1 MGWWQEFLGKMSEN
15 VFDIPISKKFVQFIH
30 DNPWYNGVIVL
41 GSGTVVAQVIGILS
55 MPVITRLYIPSD
67 LGILAVYSSIL
78 AIVAGVASFRYEFAI
93 PLSKQ
98 DEDAANLFILCL
110 LLLIGTSIGFTIIVV
125 FAGKFFV
132 ELFHLDSIGPFLL
145 LLIVGFFGLGLYTI
159 LNYWAVRQ
167 KDYRRIT
174 YTRLN
179 QSAWGAASK
188 ILLGALSFGPFG
200 LLIGYIISQIAG
212 IGTFFRALFEKD
224 TEIFRHV
231 SIAGIKAAA
240 KEFWSF
246 PAFNFPGLVLSTIS
260 MQLPPLILLAIYDTQ
275 VVGLY
280 YLAYGLLVLPGS
292 VIGSS
297 IGQVFHG
304 EVATMYRQGSS
315 ELYSFY
321 LKTVKHL
328 TFIAIP
334 VIGTLALLAPI
345 IFPVIFGEVWID
357 AGYYCLPLALMVIPG
372 FVAGTTNKLDVFGYN
387 HWVLIMFTIQLFS
400 VLFGFF
406 ICGYM
411 GFSIFLTLTVYA
423 FIMLIIYIG
432 FIILNLKAIPHKNP
446 KVQ

>member
-1 MGWWQEFLGKMSEN
+1 MGWWQDFLGRMRKS
-15 VFDIPISKKFVQFIH
+15 VYDIPVSKKFVNFIH
-30 DNPWYNGVIVL
+30 DNPWYSGVLIL
-41 GSGTVVAQVIGILS
+41 GSGTVLAQIIGILS
-55 MPVITRLYIPSD
+55 MPVITRLYVPSD

-78 AIVAGVASFRYEFAI
+78 AIVAGASSFRYEFAI
-93 PLSKQ
+93 PLPKQ
-98 DEDAANLFILCL
+98 DENGANLFVLCI

-125 FAGKFFV
+125 FAGIFFV
-132 ELFHLDSIGPFLL
+132 EMFHLDSITPFLL
-145 LLIVGFFGLGLYTI
+145 LLIVGFFGMGLYNI

-179 QSAWGAASK
+179 QSASGAACK

-200 LLIGYIISQIAG
+200 LLMGYIISQIAG

-224 TEIFRHV
+224 TEIFKHV
-231 SIAGIKAAA
+231 SITGIKAVA

-246 PAFNFPGLVLSTIS
+246 PALNFPGLVLSTIS
-260 MQLPPLILLAIYDTQ
+260 LQIPPLILLAIYGTQ

-292 VIGSS
+292 LIGSS

-345 IFPVIFGEVWID
+345 IFPVIFGEAWTD
-357 AGYYCLPLALMVIPG
+357 AGWYCLPLALMVIPG

-387 HWVLIMFTIQLFS
+387 HWVLIMFTIQLLC
-400 VLFGFF
+400 VLSGFF
-406 ICGYM
+406 ICAYM

-432 FIILNLKAIPHKNP
+432 FIILNVKAISHKNP
-446 KVQ
+446 MVQ